1 MKLRTP
7 EDHLTEIV
15 EAYGDNIGREEWVR
29 KARRYI
35 KRELKQSDVTYEE
48 LARRLREMGINETTG
63 SVGAKIGRGLFPTW
77 FFFAT
82 MKAIGSEEFRLK
94 DLR

>member
-1 MKLRTP
+1 MKLPRRYYP
-7 EDHLTEIV
+7 PNEVPVAE
-15 EAYGDNIGREEWVR
+15 GRDEWVR

-48 LARRLREMGINETTG
+48 LASRLREMGIDETTS